1 MQDSKLKSKNTMVRT
16 VAVAGIMS
24 AAAVGLMYLE
34 FPISILFPS
43 FLKFDF
49 SDLPALIAAFAI
61 GPVYGVVVEA
71 IKNILHMPAST
82 TQFVGELANFLV
94 GGIFVFS
101 AGIIYKYRPTRKTAL
116 VSMAAGT
123 VIMSLCAAVLNY
135 FFIFPFYANLYIA
148 DPTMTLSAKLDIIV
162 GMFTAIMPFVK
173 NLFQVMCFSIIPFN
187 LLKGIVIS
195 VITFFVY
202 KKISTVLKK

>member
-1 MQDSKLKSKNTMVRT
+1 MQESKAKTKNTTVRT
-16 VAVAGIMS
+16 VAIVGIMS

-49 SDLPALIAAFAI
+49 SDLPALITAFVL
-61 GPVYGVVVEA
+61 GPVYGVAVEA
-71 IKNILHMPAST
+71 IKNILHMPASQ

-94 GGIFVFS
+94 GGIFVFT
-101 AGIIYKYRPTRKTAL
+101 AGAIYKYKPTKKNAL
-116 VSMAAGT
+116 ISMAAAT
-123 VIMSLCAAVLNY
+123 AVMSVCAAVLNY

-148 DPTMTLSAKLDIIV
+148 DPTMSLSAKLDIIIS
-162 GMFTAIMPFVK
+162 MFTAIMPFVK

-187 LLKGIVIS
+187 LLKGVVIS
-195 VITFFVY
+195 IITFFVY
-202 KKISTVLKK
+202 KKISAVLKK